1 MDIAGIQR
9 RAMERRWPHNGILA
23 AVALALQS
31 VPALGAQ
38 EVPLPAPEARVR
50 FTALDPA
57 TGRLAT
63 TIGTVVFAAA
73 DSVLVRSDRRSA
85 LVAARWENVVR
96 LDESAGHRS
105 REATVA
111 TAAVIFG
118 AGGATVGWFLGEDC
132 ATTSVCVL
140 PRQEFALL
148 MGALG
153 TVTGLAG
160 GLIAHRKDRWSPRAV
175 PGGVGLTSSAGG
187 GAGMVVTFTF

>member
-1 MDIAGIQR
+1 MAIRRRAKQR
-9 RAMERRWPHNGILA
+9 RWHHVAILA
-23 AVALALQS
+23 ALALALPL

-38 EVPLPAPEARVR
+38 EVPLPVPDARVR

-63 TIGTVVFAAA
+63 TVGTVVFAAS
-73 DSVLVRSDRRSA
+73 DSVLVRSDRRDA

-96 LDESAGHRS
+96 LDESAGRRS
-105 REATVA
+105 REATVL

-118 AGGATVGWFLGEDC
+118 GAGATTGWFLGEDC
-132 ATTSVCVL
+132 ANTSVCVL

-153 TVTGLAG
+153 TVTGAAG
-160 GLIAHRKDRWSPRAV
+160 GLIAHRQDRWSPRAV
-175 PGGVGLTSSAGG
+175 PGSVALRSGAGG
-187 GAGMVVTFTF
+187 RPGMVVSVTF